1 MKILKDIHEVI
12 MSISESKLQP
22 KNALTSTKYHDSVN
36 FECGCGDIHRVN
48 DPSLEIFAVSKP
60 VKFCFICENKY
71 VSFVQ
76 VKGFFNTKASS
87 IWTCEAELF
96 QKAID
101 DLMPDA
107 N

>member
-22 KNALTSTKYHDSVN
+22 KNSLTSTNYPDALVY
-36 FECGCGDIHRVN
+36 ECGCGDFHQVN
-48 DPSLEIFAVSKP
+48 DLSLEIFAVAMP
-60 VKFCFICENKY
+60 VKFCFICKNNY
-71 VSFVQ
+71 VSFVH
-76 VKGFFNTKASS
+76 VKGFFRQEALT